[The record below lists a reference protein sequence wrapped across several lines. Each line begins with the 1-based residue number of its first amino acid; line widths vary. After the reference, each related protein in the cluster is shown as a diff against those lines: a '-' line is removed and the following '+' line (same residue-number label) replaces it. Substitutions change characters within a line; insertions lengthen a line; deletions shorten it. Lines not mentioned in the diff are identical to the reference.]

1 MAGGKLAMMRTN
13 EIYKDIIRM
22 LIEGN
27 SRADINL
34 FIREKYAIT
43 ERQAKTHIRNAYKKQ
58 LAIDEKNLGA
68 LRFIQI
74 KRFEK
79 VYNAA
84 FERHDYRSAVAAAV
98 EINKL
103 FSLYDNKVKVEV
115 TGDVIKFDFD
125 RLTQPVQEV
134 TDVICGEIIP
144 PNNEEE
150 NVQIGEQNE

>member
-1 MAGGKLAMMRTN
+1 MASDKKAMMRTN
-13 EIYKDIIRM
+13 QIYKDILQM
-22 LIEGN
+22 LIAGD

-58 LAIDEKNLGA
+58 LEIDEKNLGA

-79 VYNAA
+79 IYNAA
-84 FERHDYRSAVAAAV
+84 FERRDFRSAVAAAV

-103 FSLYDNKVKVEV
+103 FSLYDNKVKVEL

-125 RLTQPVQEV
+125 RLTQPVQQV